1 MKFLALVVMV
11 ASLQSHACEVPPPPQ
26 WLLQFPAL
34 SPSQPGPAIAP
45 VVNPTSPAQGG
56 ARLSSC
62 GPGTSFTVT
71 IKGDLRLK
79 HVGTGVE
86 LPFTVDARRVTLNS
100 AAQKA
105 GVPLILEGRIEPLAL
120 RNAPAGNYVG
130 LFTVEVSP

>member
-1 MKFLALVVMV
+1 MKCLALVAML
-11 ASLQSHACEVPPPPQ
+11 ASLQGHACEVAPPPQ
-26 WLLQFPAL
+26 WVLQFPAL
-34 SPSQPGPAIAP
+34 SPNQPGPAIAP

-56 ARLSSC
+56 TKLSSC
-62 GPGTSFTVT
+62 GTGTSFTVT

-79 HVGTGVE
+79 HVGTGAE
-86 LPFTVDARRVTLNS
+86 LPFTVDARRVTLSS

-120 RNAPAGNYVG
+120 RNAPPGNYVG